1 MSKRLLELQSS
12 GSGKSR
18 GLDRREAAA
27 FVGLSPQAFDKATR
41 ENKYP
46 PPTLPGGR
54 YDHHHVEKAI
64 PTNSSP
70 HNADNPHTAE
80 RFLGKKPSTDG
91 DAAPDSGVSTECPAR
106 TSHNRRPSC
115 REDIGVPSCRHR
127 LSGLALL
134 PSGSWPRRMTA
145 AYAAGYCGELTVGA
159 FLKRVGH
166 DYPLPRVKDGRRQLW
181 LRDDLD
187 NAILPFELVPITDIA
202 EEL

>member
-1 MSKRLLELQSS
+1 MSKRILSLQTT
-12 GSGKSR
+12 GRGKTR
-18 GLDRREAAA
+18 GLDRREAAV
-27 FVGLSPQAFDKATR
+27 F
-41 ENKYP
+41 
-46 PPTLPGGR
+46 GGMSEGKLTSSGR
-54 YDHHHVEKAI
+54 RDHHHVETAM
-64 PTNSSP
+64 PT
-70 HNADNPHTAE
+70 HADNPHTAE
-80 RFLGKKPSTDG
+80 KFVGKKSSTDG
-91 DAAPDSGVSTECPAR
+91 DAAQDSGVSTECPAR
-106 TSHNRRPSC
+106 TCRNQRPSC